1 MFGKVKKWLGIEG
14 VKLEI
19 SLAEEVKI
27 SDGKITGSLQ
37 LQSLSEQKITKLTV
51 RLVEKYRRGR
61 KKEMLTDEYQ
71 LGEISM
77 EKEIIIFPENGLEI
91 DFDLPFNMR
100 ASEVDA
106 FGNQNLLT
114 GGLASL
120 AKMAYAVNSEFR
132 VEAEAEIA
140 GVALNP
146 FAKKSVIL
154 K

>member
-14 VKLEI
+14 VKLEL
-19 SLAEEVKI
+19 SLAEEFKI
-27 SDGKITGSLQ
+27 SDGKIVGSLQ

-77 EKEIIIFPENGLEI
+77 EKEIKITPENGLEI
-91 DFDLPFNMR
+91 DFDLPFKTR
-100 ASEVDA
+100 ASEIDE

-146 FAKKSVIL
+146 FVKKAVTL